1 MDGSNLA
8 DEQSMVGKS
17 GPNMRGSGRKRG
29 HQHHLSQ
36 SGTRTSSV
44 RVEEVLAALRRG
56 DHLPVT
62 QPTIEQPSVHLV
74 SGPNN
79 SLTDDNSIDCDS
91 SASTDQNG
99 NRNST
104 SRDSTRNNTLIDVL
118 NKNSRLGL
126 MSTNAVKSM
135 DSTNERPNEK
145 TNVISR
151 DSDDWAETAT
161 STDTIGALNSSDIDM
176 ETISKDD
183 LNDSISSGS
192 SSTST
197 KTKSKRSKK
206 NDTATTL
213 DADTDAKKKKRS
225 KKTKLLA
232 PTEERPPL
240 EGADADQWTEMD
252 GTVADVENDPEA
264 AEWSKLRCTSERTEV
279 VAEREYRRQNRR
291 CADYPG
297 LAFGR
302 SIFSSDTM
310 MKLNIIRNELH
321 NIMKTQLKRVCVTD
335 DQRTMATRAITQLVC
350 ISNLHFMFNIN
361 TTLTHKMQHLNAI
374 ELRLFYSIS
383 FQVQFSNGFLFC
395 FSLRLN

>member
-1 MDGSNLA
+1 MDGNNTA
-8 DEQSMVGKS
+8 DEQSTVSKS
-17 GPNMRGSGRKRG
+17 GQNMRGSGRKRG
-29 HQHHLSQ
+29 HQHHISQ
-36 SGTRTSSV
+36 SGTRTSNV

-62 QPTIEQPSVHLV
+62 QPTIGQQTVHV
-74 SGPNN
+74 ICEA
-79 SLTDDNSIDCDS
+79 DDNLADSNLIICDS
-91 SASTDQNG
+91 SSSTDQNG
-99 NRNST
+99 NQNST
-104 SRDSTRNNTLIDVL
+104 SDPTRNNTLIDVL

-126 MSTNAVKSM
+126 LSKNAVKSM
-135 DSTNERPNEK
+135 DSTNEQLNEK
-145 TNVISR
+145 TNVISG

-161 STDTIGALNSSDIDM
+161 STDTIGAVLNSSDIDM

-192 SSTST
+192 SSTSS

-206 NDTATTL
+206 NDTTRTL
-213 DADTDAKKKKRS
+213 DVDTDAKKKKRS
-225 KKTKLLA
+225 KKSKLLA

-252 GTVADVENDPEA
+252 GTADVENDPEA

-335 DQRTMATRAITQLVC
+335 DGQW
-350 ISNLHFMFNIN
+350 
-361 TTLTHKMQHLNAI
+361 
-374 ELRLFYSIS
+374 
-383 FQVQFSNGFLFC
+383 
-395 FSLRLN
+395 